1 MILVA
6 NQLLNSGELQQVRNL
21 FDATAAQD
29 GKLTAGGQI
38 ATVKR
43 NREYDLGERAEE
55 LKTLISEACNRAPH
69 IGNALLPRTISRP
82 ILSDYEPGMAYGRH
96 TDSAIGVGGSRSYR
110 TDVSCTIFLDDPATY
125 QGGELAVETEYGN
138 SSFKLPAGDAV
149 FYPTLFTHQVLPVTS
164 GRRRA
169 CVFWLESFVRDPQK
183 RAILLDMVQLSS
195 WMGQQLPVEA
205 EPRQRLTKVRENLYR
220 MWLDT

>member
-6 NQLLNSGELQQVRNL
+6 NQLLRADEVERVRSMYVALPAN
-21 FDATAAQD
+21 D
-29 GKLTAGGQI
+29 GKLTEGGQI
-38 ATVKR
+38 AAVKR
-43 NREYDLGERAEE
+43 NREIDLGEQVEVLRE
-55 LKTLISEACNRAPH
+55 LVSEAINRAPH
-69 IGNALLPRTISRP
+69 VGNALLPRTMSRP

-96 TDSAIGVGGSRSYR
+96 TDSAIGTGAARSYR
-110 TDVSCTIFLDDPATY
+110 TDVSCTIFLDDPAGY
-125 QGGELAVETEYGN
+125 DGGELAIETEYGN
-138 SSFKLPAGDAV
+138 SAFKLPPGDAV
-149 FYPTLFTHQVLPVTS
+149 FYPTLFTHQVRPVTR

-183 RAILLDMVQLSS
+183 RAILMDLVQLSS

-205 EPRQRLTKVRENLYR
+205 EPRQRLAKVRENLYR